1 MEKKLREAQT
11 GIAGE
16 SCAVDDE
23 VVAAAAAAARRA
35 KATGK
40 HAIAAFDFDGTSIQ
54 GNSPVLLVRYL
65 RGDDL
70 LRKRVLA
77 KVGAW
82 GAAYKLHLPQ
92 SEAWVRGQVFTAFE
106 GGPKEQVDEY
116 LRDFYDKVIAGQKRF
131 RPKARAAMNAL
142 RDAGVE
148 VVIVSAT
155 FGPIVRRAQEFEPF
169 NVSLCTEMEVDANGN
184 YTRRVDG
191 ECVEGEAKVRAITK
205 WANEK
210 YGAGNWELS
219 CAFGDHHS
227 DIPMLSRAADAFA
240 VTPDS
245 TLSRTA
251 RENDW
256 HALDW
261 NCKAEK

>member
-155 FGPIVRRAQEFEPF
+155 FGPIVRRGIRAVRCEP
-169 NVSLCTEMEVDANGN
+169 V
-184 YTRRVDG
+184 
-191 ECVEGEAKVRAITK
+191 
-205 WANEK
+205 
-210 YGAGNWELS
+210 
-219 CAFGDHHS
+219 H
-227 DIPMLSRAADAFA
+227 
-240 VTPDS
+240 
-245 TLSRTA
+245 
-251 RENDW
+251 
-256 HALDW
+256 
-261 NCKAEK
+261 

>member
-1 MEKKLREAQT
+1 MEKKLREVQT

-65 RGDDL
+65 HGDDL

-82 GAAYKLHLPQ
+82 GAAYKLRLPQ

-106 GGPKEQVDEY
+106 G
-116 LRDFYDKVIAGQKRF
+116 
-131 RPKARAAMNAL
+131 
-142 RDAGVE
+142 
-148 VVIVSAT
+148 
-155 FGPIVRRAQEFEPF
+155 
-169 NVSLCTEMEVDANGN
+169 
-184 YTRRVDG
+184 
-191 ECVEGEAKVRAITK
+191 
-205 WANEK
+205 
-210 YGAGNWELS
+210 
-219 CAFGDHHS
+219 
-227 DIPMLSRAADAFA
+227 
-240 VTPDS
+240 DS
-245 TLSRTA
+245 I
-251 RENDW
+251 E
-256 HALDW
+256 
-261 NCKAEK
+261 

>member
-142 RDAGVE
+142 REGRTSFIIAHRLSTIENADEICFIDHGQIVE
-148 VVIVSAT
+148 
-155 FGPIVRRAQEFEPF
+155 Q
-169 NVSLCTEMEVDANGN
+169 GN
-184 YTRRVDG
+184 HAELLARHGAYYRLY
-191 ECVEGEAKVRAITK
+191 ESQYAMIKV
-205 WANEK
+205 
-210 YGAGNWELS
+210 
-219 CAFGDHHS
+219 
-227 DIPMLSRAADAFA
+227 
-240 VTPDS
+240 
-245 TLSRTA
+245 
-251 RENDW
+251 
-256 HALDW
+256 
-261 NCKAEK
+261 

>member
-82 GAAYKLHLPQ
+82 GAATGTP
-92 SEAWVRGQVFTAFE
+92 
-106 GGPKEQVDEY
+106 PD
-116 LRDFYDKVIAGQKRF
+116 
-131 RPKARAAMNAL
+131 AR
-142 RDAGVE
+142 
-148 VVIVSAT
+148 
-155 FGPIVRRAQEFEPF
+155 
-169 NVSLCTEMEVDANGN
+169 
-184 YTRRVDG
+184 
-191 ECVEGEAKVRAITK
+191 
-205 WANEK
+205 
-210 YGAGNWELS
+210 
-219 CAFGDHHS
+219 
-227 DIPMLSRAADAFA
+227 
-240 VTPDS
+240 
-245 TLSRTA
+245 
-251 RENDW
+251 
-256 HALDW
+256 
-261 NCKAEK
+261 

>member
-1 MEKKLREAQT
+1 M
-11 GIAGE
+11 
-16 SCAVDDE
+16 
-23 VVAAAAAAARRA
+23 
-35 KATGK
+35 
-40 HAIAAFDFDGTSIQ
+40 
-54 GNSPVLLVRYL
+54 
-65 RGDDL
+65 
-70 LRKRVLA
+70 
-77 KVGAW
+77 
-82 GAAYKLHLPQ
+82 
-92 SEAWVRGQVFTAFE
+92 FTAFE

-169 NVSLCTEMEVDANGN
+169 DVSLCTEMEVDANGN

-219 CAFGDHHS
+219 CAFGDHHLRH
-227 DIPMLSRAADAFA
+227 PHAEPRRRRVRRRA
-240 VTPDS
+240 
-245 TLSRTA
+245 RI
-251 RENDW
+251 
-256 HALDW
+256 HALRAPPGKTIGMRSIGIARPRNSARARHPGSRFRRDVRV
-261 NCKAEK
+261 

>member
-1 MEKKLREAQT
+1 
-11 GIAGE
+11 
-16 SCAVDDE
+16 
-23 VVAAAAAAARRA
+23 
-35 KATGK
+35 
-40 HAIAAFDFDGTSIQ
+40 
-54 GNSPVLLVRYL
+54 
-65 RGDDL
+65 
-70 LRKRVLA
+70 
-77 KVGAW
+77 
-82 GAAYKLHLPQ
+82 
-92 SEAWVRGQVFTAFE
+92 
-106 GGPKEQVDEY
+106 
-116 LRDFYDKVIAGQKRF
+116 
-131 RPKARAAMNAL
+131 MNAL

-169 NVSLCTEMEVDANGN
+169 DVSLCTEMEVDANGN

-240 VTPDS
+240 ITPDS

-251 RENDW
+251 RENGW

-261 NCKAEK
+261 NYKAEK